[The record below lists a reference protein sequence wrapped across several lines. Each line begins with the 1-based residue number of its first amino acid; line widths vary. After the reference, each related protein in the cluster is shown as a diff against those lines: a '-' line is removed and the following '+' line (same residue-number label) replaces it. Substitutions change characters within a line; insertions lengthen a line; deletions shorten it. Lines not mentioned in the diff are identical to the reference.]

1 MLLRVK
7 STLYIL
13 DLNQLLDIGFKTF
26 PPLRGLPCYSA
37 DRALCCSTAFNFRE
51 VRSVC
56 FSLLAC
62 AFGAAHEKSLP
73 GQHRE
78 ALPRVSSQERCGLS
92 QEFKETP
99 SGAHA
104 FLHVAPW
111 ESASP
116 PGASVAPLAAGPGPG
131 GEGPSRG
138 VGELALC
145 LLWARHS
152 RHHEEPSVSPPPA
165 TRTRERGPVRPP
177 WLLLL
182 GASAR
187 APGAVPTRLRCP
199 AAWVSVLGKGERV
212 TGTAGAGT
220 LAEDAP
226 CWVSRCGECPA
237 GDSLAPSVCS
247 GCPEPVHLALST
259 LQDKTVNAH
268 GLFVELAPD
277 SGSGV
282 GGQGPGPGWGALFV
296 DSCCEWNL

>member
-152 RHHEEPSVSPPPA
+152 RHHEEPSVSPPPPHA
-165 TRTRERGPVRPP
+165 PVSEARSDLPGCCCWGHRPRARCCAHEASLPCRLGLRAGEGRARDRYCGSGDPRRGRP
-177 WLLLL
+177 
-182 GASAR
+182 
-187 APGAVPTRLRCP
+187 
-199 AAWVSVLGKGERV
+199 VLG
-212 TGTAGAGT
+212 
-220 LAEDAP
+220 
-226 CWVSRCGECPA
+226 
-237 GDSLAPSVCS
+237 
-247 GCPEPVHLALST
+247 
-259 LQDKTVNAH
+259 
-268 GLFVELAPD
+268 
-277 SGSGV
+277 
-282 GGQGPGPGWGALFV
+282 
-296 DSCCEWNL
+296 

>member
-26 PPLRGLPCYSA
+26 PPLRGLSCYSA

-56 FSLLAC
+56 LSLLAC

-152 RHHEEPSVSPPPA
+152 RHHEEPSVSPPPPHA
-165 TRTRERGPVRPP
+165 PVSEARSDLPGCCCWGHRPARPVLCPRGFAALPP
-177 WLLLL
+177 GSPCW
-182 GASAR
+182 GRASA
-187 APGAVPTRLRCP
+187 
-199 AAWVSVLGKGERV
+199 
-212 TGTAGAGT
+212 
-220 LAEDAP
+220 
-226 CWVSRCGECPA
+226 
-237 GDSLAPSVCS
+237 
-247 GCPEPVHLALST
+247 
-259 LQDKTVNAH
+259 
-268 GLFVELAPD
+268 
-277 SGSGV
+277 
-282 GGQGPGPGWGALFV
+282 
-296 DSCCEWNL
+296 